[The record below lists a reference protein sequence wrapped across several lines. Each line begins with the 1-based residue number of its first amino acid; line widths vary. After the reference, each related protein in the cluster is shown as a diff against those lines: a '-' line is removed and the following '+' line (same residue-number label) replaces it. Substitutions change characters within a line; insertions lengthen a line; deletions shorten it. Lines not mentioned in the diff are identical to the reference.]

1 MAGINNF
8 FRGDTKSIPLSFT
21 DQNNVPIDFTDA
33 VIEFVMKKRI
43 SDSNADVI
51 IRKEMMIV
59 TPPTD
64 GKAILELTETD
75 TKVLSGAYFYHIRA
89 NCPNS
94 IGQKTLISDKIIVKA
109 NMDSE

>member
-8 FRGDTKSIPLSFT
+8 YRGDTKSIPLSFT
-21 DQNNVPIDFTDA
+21 DQNDLPIDFTNA

-43 SDSNADVI
+43 SDSNADAV
-51 IRKEMMIV
+51 IRKEMLIV
-59 TPPTD
+59 TPTTG
-64 GKAILELTETD
+64 GKAILELNETD
-75 TKVLSGAYFYHIRA
+75 TKVSSGAYFYHIRA

-94 IGQKTLISDKIIVKA
+94 IGQKTLISDKLTVKS